1 MKSRSAFL
9 AAACAL
15 LSMWAAHAAAIDV
28 LWLKDAR
35 LLTGRLVRHEATYLQ
50 FRVEVGG
57 IPTTMTFPLNEVEL
71 VSQYDAELAPPRDPP
86 PPSDPMDPWASP
98 RQAGPGRVTATRT
111 AMLNFG
117 PAEAMGR
124 DLGDGVGAE
133 ILAQTFRDAIPLLE
147 ADAVQ
152 VVIIRVNSGGGAVDE
167 AFRIQDVFEHEYKPR
182 FRTTAIIETA
192 IHAASM
198 AVYPIEELY
207 FASTGG
213 VIGSCTSLRN
223 WNQGAD
229 ERGLIDQLM
238 RMELVSRWG
247 GRSPFIMKAMQVQ
260 MPLSATIDE
269 QTGDVHW
276 LQDTSGPIV
285 VNLPGQILAFSGE
298 QAVRLKLAT
307 GIAKSKEELVRL
319 MGIQEVMWAGESA
332 SRLVNDRLRAADA
345 RHKRWDAAAKQYI
358 THIQT
363 ASQQQDRQKRSLL
376 LTQAR
381 QDLKQLREMY
391 AENPTLAA
399 MVGVDAAFFV
409 AQEQHL
415 GDLEQ

>member
-35 LLTGRLVRHEATYLQ
+35 LLTGRLVRHEATYMQ

-98 RQAGPGRVTATRT
+98 HLPTPGMATATRT

-117 PAEAMGR
+117 PTEAMGR

-133 ILAQTFRDAIPLLE
+133 ILAQTFRDAIPMLE

-152 VVIIRVNSGGGAVDE
+152 VVIIRVNSLGGAVDE
-167 AFRIQDVFEHEYKPR
+167 AFRFQDVFEHEYKPR

-192 IHAASM
+192 IYAASM

-207 FASTGG
+207 FASAR
-213 VIGSCTSLRN
+213 GSL
-223 WNQGAD
+223 GACIAWGPPVP
-229 ERGLIDQLM
+229 EHVA
-238 RMELVSRWG
+238 RMEWVSRWAK
-247 GRSPFIMKAMQVQ
+247 RSPFIMQSMQVLA
-260 MPLSATIDE
+260 PLSATIDE
-269 QTGDVHW
+269 RTGEVHW
-276 LQDTSGPIV
+276 FKDTTGEIQ
-285 VNLPGQILAFSGE
+285 VNPANQILTLTAQ
-298 QAVRLKLAT
+298 QAVRLKLAK

>member
-9 AAACAL
+9 AAACAV
-15 LSMWAAHAAAIDV
+15 LSMWAANAAAIDV

-50 FRVEVGG
+50 FRVEFGG

-86 PPSDPMDPWASP
+86 SDPMDPWASP
-98 RQAGPGRVTATRT
+98 RLPGPGMATATRT

-117 PAEAMGR
+117 PTEAMGR

-152 VVIIRVNSGGGAVDE
+152 VVIIRVNSGGGVVGE

-182 FRTTAIIETA
+182 FRTTAIIENA

-207 FASTGG
+207 FASAR
-213 VIGSCTSLRN
+213 GSL
-223 WNQGAD
+223 GACIAWGPLVP
-229 ERGLIDQLM
+229 EHVA
-238 RMELVSRWG
+238 RMELVSRWAK
-247 GRSPFIMKAMQVQ
+247 RSPFIMQSMQVLA
-260 MPLSATIDE
+260 PLSATIDE
-269 QTGDVHW
+269 RTGEVHW
-276 LQDTSGPIV
+276 FKDTTGEIQ
-285 VNLPGQILAFSGE
+285 VNPANQILTLTGQ
-298 QAVRLKLAT
+298 QAVRLKFAK
-307 GIAKSKEELVRL
+307 GIAESKEELVRL
-319 MGIQEVMWAGESA
+319 MGIQEVVWAGESA

-345 RHKRWDAAAKQYI
+345 CRKRWDAATERYI

-363 ASQQQDRQKRSLL
+363 ASHQQDRQKRSLL
-376 LTQAR
+376 LAKAR
-381 QDLKQLREMY
+381 QDLKQLREMC

-399 MVGVDAAFFV
+399 MAGVDAAFFV